1 MENSRNIHPPVQNH
15 HHSGPHLGLET
26 IQRQASHNSPYHVHP
41 YPAPVPVQ
49 QAFQSQ
55 EANMFHP
62 KGLRPHQDTR
72 EGPVLGR
79 ALCLT
84 SKDSPVPGRVSHLN
98 EKFQDS
104 VTMFSDTDELV
115 ARISSM
121 FPTVSHTHI
130 RILLKKL
137 HMGVAESLAAMH
149 PPIAYPGSSDS
160 GRFSPRQD
168 MMQAALAYYRSARPR
183 HPEQQTT
190 TRHSS
195 PKMKLKYLKSVFP
208 KADETFIL
216 EVLAKNDNSVQM
228 AGQDLE
234 AMGYVKKDNM
244 QQKKKEPT
252 PQPVKKVVLMRT
264 LEDRQLVFE
273 KLHRKY
279 WSVPEKLVMIAL
291 ESVEYNEERADNI
304 LSMILQEY
312 TSPMIRPEAESR
324 ARVEELPGGPIAN
337 INVQPEV
344 NNYQSMYS
352 NVAAGPNPAM
362 RQGPQDE
369 LLLEDYMPWNG
380 PNPELRMGQA
390 ARPAGALHQQGNQ
403 LPLARGPSGIARG
416 PSGLAQG
423 PSGVA
428 QGPSGLAQGSMYR
441 NRN

>member
-26 IQRQASHNSPYHVHP
+26 IQR
-41 YPAPVPVQ
+41 
-49 QAFQSQ
+49 
-55 EANMFHP
+55 
-62 KGLRPHQDTR
+62 QDTR